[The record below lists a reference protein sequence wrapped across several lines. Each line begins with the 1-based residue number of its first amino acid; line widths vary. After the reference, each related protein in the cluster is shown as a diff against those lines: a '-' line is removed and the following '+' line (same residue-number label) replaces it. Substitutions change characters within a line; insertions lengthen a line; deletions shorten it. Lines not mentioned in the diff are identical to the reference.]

1 MWLDPLDLS
10 EEKNSFRSGLYTP
23 LRGAYWYCIIFFYKV
38 SFMKHPSV
46 HQINQVGIVA
56 WGIGCGQA
64 EVPGVYTAVA
74 EQVSIFFVTLIIC
87 KIHNIEF

>member
-38 SFMKHPSV
+38 SFMKHP
-46 HQINQVGIVA
+46 NEYVA
-56 WGIGCGQA
+56 EYVVEYVAQQA
-64 EVPGVYTAVA
+64 VLRRRAVA
-74 EQVSIFFVTLIIC
+74 RRGRG
-87 KIHNIEF
+87 